1 MALGPYASFIVTS
14 YALVAAVVLILIVW
28 IAHRL
33 SPPEGAPARTRG
45 QRRRSGAPAAARRI
59 SDERARHIG
68 RTPAG
73 RRWLVALPLIGFI
86 ALAGLFLLRLHGGD
100 PSKIPS
106 ALIGRP
112 APQTALPALEG
123 LVNNG
128 APVPGLDPAA
138 FKGKVSVVN
147 VWASW
152 CVPCH
157 DEAPLL
163 TALAKDKRLQIVG
176 INYKDSPDNARR
188 FLGRYGNPF
197 GMVGVDGNGRASIEW
212 GVYGVP
218 ETFVVGREGT
228 ILYKMVGPVTPA
240 NIDSVLKAEI
250 EKALK
255 RGRTPSFRGARS
267 ASPES
272 ILRVSWIPGLRKT
285 HPGMT
290 GK

>member
-1 MALGPYASFIVTS
+1 MSEPSTS
-14 YALVAAVVLILIVW
+14 RAAPQ
-28 IAHRL
+28 
-33 SPPEGAPARTRG
+33 S
-45 QRRRSGAPAAARRI
+45 Q
-59 SDERARHIG
+59 
-68 RTPAG
+68 
-73 RRWLVALPLIGFI
+73 RWLVALPLLGFI
-86 ALAGLFLLRLHGGD
+86 ALAGIFLLRLHGGD

-112 APQTALPALEG
+112 APQTTLPALQG

-128 APVPGLDPAA
+128 TQVPGLDPAV

-163 TALAKDKRLQIVG
+163 TKLGQDKRLQLVG
-176 INYKDSPDNARR
+176 INYKDAADNARR

-197 GMVGVDGNGRASIEW
+197 GIVGVDGNGRASIEW

-228 ILYKMVGPVTPA
+228 IVYKMVGPVTSD
-240 NIDSVLKAEI
+240 NVDTVLKVEI

-255 RGRTPSFRGARS
+255 AGS
-267 ASPES
+267 
-272 ILRVSWIPGLRKT
+272 
-285 HPGMT
+285 
-290 GK
+290 

>member
-1 MALGPYASFIVTS
+1 MGEPATS
-14 YALVAAVVLILIVW
+14 DNQ
-28 IAHRL
+28 
-33 SPPEGAPARTRG
+33 P
-45 QRRRSGAPAAARRI
+45 RRR
-59 SDERARHIG
+59 
-68 RTPAG
+68 
-73 RRWLVALPLIGFI
+73 RWVVALPLIGFA
-86 ALAGLFLLRLHGGD
+86 ALAGLFLVRLYGGD

-112 APQTALPALEG
+112 APQTAMPALEG
-123 LVNNG
+123 LAING
-128 APVPGLDPAA
+128 NAVPGLDPAA

-163 TALAKDKRLQIVG
+163 TALARDKRLQIIG

-197 GMVGVDGNGRASIEW
+197 SIVGVDGNGRGSIEW

-240 NIDSVLKAEI
+240 NVDSVLKVEI
-250 EKALK
+250 EKAL
-255 RGRTPSFRGARS
+255 R
-267 ASPES
+267 
-272 ILRVSWIPGLRKT
+272 
-285 HPGMT
+285 
-290 GK
+290 